1 MYSREKA
8 EKDQKLKLNEMFLR
22 REELELRKR
31 EIENS
36 KQEQNQMFEYL
47 KNQNSQLFLLPTGK
61 IQNDH
66 QPK

>member
-1 MYSREKA
+1 
-8 EKDQKLKLNEMFLR
+8 MFLR

-36 KQEQNQMFEYL
+36 KQEQNQMLEYL